1 MLRPLSSEDYEAV
14 LRAALREDLGGGDK
28 TTEALVPREAR
39 GQGRVVLK
47 EPGVLAGTDIAAEV
61 FRALSPRCQVESH
74 CRDGDSLEPGDTVM
88 TVTGRLQALLTG
100 ERTAVNFLQ
109 RLSGIA
115 TLTRQFVEAVR
126 GTGVEVLD
134 TRKTLPGWR
143 ALSKYAV
150 RAGGG
155 RNHRSG
161 LHDQV
166 LIKDNHLE
174 VVRSM
179 NDCSPPEAVAIA
191 IRLAREKSPTLAVEV
206 EVEDLECFQAAV
218 AAHADIIMLDNRGPE
233 EMREMVEQLDAQW
246 PRARQ
251 GRPILEASGG
261 IRLEDARAVAE
272 TGVDWISIG
281 ALTHSAPALD
291 LSMETERLG

>member
-1 MLRPLSSEDYEAV
+1 MLRPLSSEDYEAL
-14 LRAALREDLGGGDK
+14 LRTALHEDIGDGDK

-39 GQGRVVLK
+39 GQARAVLK
-47 EPGVLAGTDIAAEV
+47 EPGVVAGTDVAAEV
-61 FRALSPRCQVESH
+61 FRALSPMCQTEYH
-74 CRDGDSLEPGDTVM
+74 CRDGDSLGPGDTVI
-88 TVTGRLQALLTG
+88 TVTGRLQSLLTG

-126 GTGVEVLD
+126 GTGVEILD
-134 TRKTLPGWR
+134 TRKTVPGWR

-161 LHDQV
+161 LYDQV

-179 NDCSPPEAVAIA
+179 NDCSPSKAVEIA
-191 IRLAREKSPTLAVEV
+191 IGLARETSPTLAVEV

-218 AAHADIIMLDNRGPE
+218 AARADIIMLDNRSLE
-233 EMREMVEQLDAQW
+233 EMREMVEELDAQW
-246 PRARQ
+246 PRERK

-272 TGVDWISIG
+272 AGADRISIG

-291 LSMETERLG
+291 ISMETERVG